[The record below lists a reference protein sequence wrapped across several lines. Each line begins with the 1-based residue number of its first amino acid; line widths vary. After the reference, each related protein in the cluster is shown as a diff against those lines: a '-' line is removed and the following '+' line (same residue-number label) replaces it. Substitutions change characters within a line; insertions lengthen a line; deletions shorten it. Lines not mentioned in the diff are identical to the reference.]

1 MPVHERRLDR
11 GRSKGRF
18 VIGQTGREFFAA
30 RSNAGLSQAAVAGAA
45 GISRSQFGR
54 IERGECP
61 EVPLTSIV
69 AIAAALGLDTSVRF
83 FQIANPVADA
93 AHRALLDAMR
103 NRCHRSLTWRTE
115 VSLPIA
121 GDRRAWDAVISGFV
135 HRAPGT
141 SGRCG
146 VEAETRPNDVQA
158 LDRKLALKIRD
169 GDVDAVVLLLADT
182 RHNRAFLRGPG
193 EALRTRFPFDGKRA
207 LELLAAGVA
216 LPANAIVLL

>member
-1 MPVHERRLDR
+1 MPVHERRIDR
-11 GRSKGRF
+11 GLARSRL
-18 VIGQTGREFFAA
+18 VVARTGREFFAA
-30 RSNAGLSQAAVAGAA
+30 RTNAGLSQAGVAAPA
-45 GISRSQFGR
+45 GISRSQYGR

-61 EVPLTSIV
+61 EIPLASIV
-69 AIAAALGLDTSVRF
+69 AIAAALGLDASIRF
-83 FQIANPVADA
+83 FPVADPVA
-93 AHRALLDAMR
+93 DVAHRALLER
-103 NRCHRSLTWRTE
+103 LHQRCHPSLTCQTE
-115 VSLPIA
+115 VPLPIA

-135 HRAPGT
+135 HRGPAT

-169 GDVDAVVLLLADT
+169 GDVDTVVLLLADT

-216 LPANAIVLL
+216 PPANAIVLL